1 MNKRTSLYFELVSAW
16 CGPVFLAAFIVCFM
30 VLGMNLPTPP
40 SPTLDA
46 QAIAGRISGN
56 LGSLRLG
63 WILGMVF
70 IALYMPWSAQ
80 ISAHMARIEQHSRTM
95 TYMQL
100 IGGALTVF
108 VVSFAI
114 LCWSIA
120 TFRPDRPPEIQQ
132 MLTDFGWLSLET
144 QWALTT
150 VQMWA
155 MAFIGLADKN
165 TPPLWP
171 KWVCWLSIWCGASF
185 APASLT
191 QYLKTGPFAW
201 DGLLSFYIPYAAWL
215 VWCLTISVYMVRDV
229 KRRLAELG
237 QSAG

>member
-1 MNKRTSLYFELVSAW
+1 MDRRTSLHFELISAW
-16 CGPVFLAAFIVCFM
+16 CGPVFLGTFVICFM
-30 VLGMNLPTPP
+30 LLGHNLPAPP
-40 SPTLDA
+40 SPTLDPE
-46 QAIAGRISGN
+46 AIATRVAAR
-56 LGSLRLG
+56 LGDLRLG
-63 WILGMVF
+63 WVLGLVC
-70 IALYMPWSAQ
+70 ISLYLPWSAQ
-80 ISAHMARIEQHSRTM
+80 ISAHMARIEQHTRTL
-95 TYMQL
+95 TYTQL

-120 TFRPDRPPEIQQ
+120 TFRPERPPAIQQ

-155 MAFIGLADKN
+155 MAFIGLADRSAS
-165 TPPLWP
+165 PLWP
-171 KWVCWLSIWCGASF
+171 KWVCWLSIWCGLSF

-201 DGLLSFYIPYAAWL
+201 DGMLSFYIPYAAWL
-215 VWCLTISVYMVRDV
+215 VWCLVISVYMIRDV
-229 KRRLAELG
+229 RQRLAAL
-237 QSAG
+237 